1 MPSRTRGSRPAP
13 AFVAD
18 LACLVL
24 FAVVG
29 RRSHGEA
36 LDAAGVVTT
45 LWPFLAGL
53 VVAWLAGRLW
63 RAPARVVP
71 SGLLAWGGALVVGML
86 LRIVS
91 GQGVRI
97 AFVIVAAVVLAV
109 LLLGWRTLTAALE
122 HRRLTRAGSGSP
134 SS

>member
-1 MPSRTRGSRPAP
+1 MPSAPSARPAS

-24 FAVVG
+24 FAAVG

-36 LDAAGVVTT
+36 LDLPGVLTT

-53 VVAWLAGRLW
+53 LVAWSAGRLW
-63 RAPARVVP
+63 RAPVVIVP
-71 SGLLAWGGALVVGML
+71 SGLLAWGGALVLGML
-86 LRIVS
+86 LRVAV
-91 GQGVRI
+91 GQGVQP
-97 AFVIVAAVVLAV
+97 AFVLVAAVVLAV
-109 LLLGWRTLTAALE
+109 LLLGWRALATGLA
-122 HRRLTRAGSGSP
+122 RRRVRRAGSGSP

>member
-1 MPSRTRGSRPAP
+1 MPSRTRGTRPAP

-36 LDAAGVVTT
+36 LDAVGVLTT
-45 LWPFLAGL
+45 LWPFPAGL

-63 RAPARVVP
+63 RSPAGVVP
-71 SGLLAWGGALVVGML
+71 AGLLAWAGALVVGML
-86 LRIVS
+86 LRVAS
-91 GQGVRI
+91 GQGVQV

-109 LLLGWRTLTAALE
+109 LLLGWRALVALAG
-122 HRRLTRAGSGSP
+122 RRVRRAGSGSP